1 MNDNF
6 NKKRPQK
13 EIMIEYLVKNNRENV
28 QEYILGYKTVKDI
41 LKETGLPRYAFYTA
55 IDDLNPDIPKFRK
68 DNRMKILSNIHEQ
81 IKRSIPYEFIKFE
94 PAQLFGRSSS
104 FENFK
109 IDKQKGILDNLLEI
123 NGFDLSNMHFI
134 SLSRMFS
141 WYKRYRVRKDLKKGA
156 ETGYQIGNKYNINK
170 STVYIIKKE
179 MKENKPL
186 LSSTS
191 TTQEQIFLENIEI
204 NEQYKKGSTIQELA
218 EKYNV
223 EEWLLNVVLESMIY
237 VEETI
242 ENIVKNHK

>member
-1 MNDNF
+1 N
-6 NKKRPQK
+6 
-13 EIMIEYLVKNNRENV
+13 
-28 QEYILGYKTVKDI
+28 
-41 LKETGLPRYAFYTA
+41 
-55 IDDLNPDIPKFRK
+55 
-68 DNRMKILSNIHEQ
+68 
-81 IKRSIPYEFIKFE
+81 
-94 PAQLFGRSSS
+94 
-104 FENFK
+104 
-109 IDKQKGILDNLLEI
+109 NLLEY

-179 MKENKPL
+179 IKENKPL

-191 TTQEQIFLENIEI
+191 TTQQQIYLENIEI
-204 NEQYKKGSTIQELA
+204 NEQYKKETTIQELE

-223 EEWLLNVVLESMIY
+223 EECLLNVLQYSKIY
-237 VEETI
+237 DKETI

>member
-1 MNDNF
+1 
-6 NKKRPQK
+6 
-13 EIMIEYLVKNNRENV
+13 
-28 QEYILGYKTVKDI
+28 
-41 LKETGLPRYAFYTA
+41 
-55 IDDLNPDIPKFRK
+55 
-68 DNRMKILSNIHEQ
+68 
-81 IKRSIPYEFIKFE
+81 
-94 PAQLFGRSSS
+94 
-104 FENFK
+104 
-109 IDKQKGILDNLLEI
+109 
-123 NGFDLSNMHFI
+123 
-134 SLSRMFS
+134 
-141 WYKRYRVRKDLKKGA
+141 A

-242 ENIVKNHK
+242 ENIVKTISEVVSLSVTIKKTFYKLITKILIIIIFLCFFLNLFIK